1 MNNTGTIKKLL
12 IALIII
18 LALFISYLIYQNLP
32 GDLKTF
38 SSSQNLEIQSK
49 LKNLT
54 SSVNQFVPNMRF
66 NHNDISYYLKQGC
79 DENKIEK
86 VHLAFKELEE
96 RTKIITFHKQND
108 EEADIIIFCSDEQ
121 IENSKNT
128 FTAGEGGP
136 SKFLNSSL
144 YPIILQGEIN
154 LYEGLYNMKCEKP
167 IVELHELSHVFG
179 YDHINNEKSVLYP
192 YFSCDQELGEEIIS
206 HMIRLY
212 EVEPQTEIYFKN
224 ITSEKS
230 GRYLNFE
237 VLVENQG
244 MINAENV
251 DLIVSATEK
260 IKEFNLN
267 IINIGSFQKLTVSN
281 LKLPS
286 RSTTQVTLKLETSTK
301 EFDTTNNILN
311 LNFE

>member
-1 MNNTGTIKKLL
+1 MNNPGTIKKLL
-12 IALIII
+12 IALIIV

-38 SSSQNLEIQSK
+38 SSTHDLEIQSK

-54 SSVNQFVPNMRF
+54 TSVNQFVPNMRF
-66 NHNDISYYLKQGC
+66 NHNDISYYLQEGC
-79 DENKIEK
+79 DEDKIEK
-86 VHLAFKELEE
+86 VHLAFKEIEE
-96 RTKIITFHKQND
+96 RTKIITFYKQND
-108 EEADIIIFCSDEQ
+108 DEADVIIFCSEEQ

-136 SKFLNSSL
+136 SKFLNSSI

-154 LYEGLYNMKCEKP
+154 LYEGLYNMKCDKP
-167 IVELHELSHVFG
+167 IVELHELTHVFG

-212 EVEPQTEIYFKN
+212 EIEPQTEIYFKN

-237 VLVENQG
+237 ALIENQG

-251 DLIVSATEK
+251 NLIVSTTEK